1 MNRSDFQRFLKEY
14 SYITGP
20 LALASL
26 AAFVI
31 RFLVWRGWLRVDA
44 LTIVFLALGIL
55 LGALFVLGNPTQ
67 VRATLTKRGTR
78 YGLNAA
84 VMSIAFIAILVFLNY
99 VADQEWFKYTYDFTA
114 TKVHTLSP
122 QSKQVVAEINQPVK
136 IVGFF
141 TADTY
146 SQQQSFQ
153 ELLDQYERAD
163 KNNYLGEPI
172 MIDPDRQ
179 PLEARA
185 YAEPYQGLLIQSG
198 SRTERVYSAREQDI
212 TSALLKV
219 TSEKAKVVYFLTG
232 HGERDPEDSADE
244 GYATMAGKLRD
255 QNYEVK
261 TLNLAITNTVP
272 SDAAVVVIAGP
283 QSKLLDD
290 ELTRLQSYLNG
301 GGRALILQDPFYES
315 GLNIVLSNW
324 QVRFGDGIVVD
335 RLYSVQSDTFPAA
348 VRYGYSPVTKD
359 MNGMTSILLHARHI
373 EKTGEIPAGI
383 TYTALW
389 ETSEESWAE
398 TSAESSRDENDIAG
412 PLTLAALIE
421 SSPFGGGGSG
431 STKTRIV
438 LVGDSDFAANYAT
451 EIPGNSMLFLNS
463 VNWLAEEERLIAIGP
478 KDTMRG
484 AVVFPDDITK
494 SIILFISVIAIPGAV
509 LLAGLAVWIVRRVAL
524 SAWSKTARRQDSE
537 SA

>member
-20 LALASL
+20 VALASL
-26 AAFVI
+26 AAFLI
-31 RFLVWRGWLRVDA
+31 RYLVWRRFDV

-55 LGALFVLGNPTQ
+55 LGALFILGNPTQ
-67 VRATLTKRGTR
+67 VRTALTKRGTR

-84 VMSIAFIAILVFLNY
+84 VMSLAFIAILVFLNY
-99 VADQEWFKYTYDFTA
+99 VADQDWFKYTYDFTA

-122 QSKQVVAEINQPVK
+122 QSKQVVAETNQPVK

-146 SQQQSFQ
+146 SQQESFQ
-153 ELLDQYERAD
+153 ELIDQYKRAD
-163 KNNYLGEPI
+163 KNKYISYEV
-172 MIDPDRQ
+172 IDPDRQ
-179 PLEARA
+179 PLDARR
-185 YAEPYQGLLIQSG
+185 YEEPYQGLLIESG
-198 SRTERVYSAREQDI
+198 QRTERVYSAGEQDI

-232 HGERDPEDSADE
+232 HGERDPEDFTDE
-244 GYATMAGKLRD
+244 GYSTMAEKLRD

-261 TLNLAITNTVP
+261 TLNLAITSTVP
-272 SDAAVVVIAGP
+272 SDASVVVIAGP
-283 QSKLLDD
+283 QSKLLDE

-315 GLNIVLSNW
+315 GLNIVLANW
-324 QVRFGDGIVVD
+324 QVGFGEGIVVD
-335 RLYSVQSDTFPAA
+335 RIYSVQSDTFPAA
-348 VRYGYSPVTKD
+348 VRYGYSSITKD
-359 MNGMTSILLHARHI
+359 MNGMTSILLHARYI
-373 EKTGEIPAGI
+373 EKKGEIPAGI
-383 TYTALW
+383 TYTSLW
-389 ETSEESWAE
+389 ETSEDSWAE
-398 TSAESSRDENDIAG
+398 TSAEPSRDENDVAG

-421 SSPFGGGGSG
+421 SSPFGGAGSS

-478 KDTMRG
+478 KDTMRN
-484 AVVFPDDITK
+484 AVVFDDITK
-494 SIILFISVIAIPGAV
+494 NIIFFVSVFAIPGAIM
-509 LLAGLAVWIVRRVAL
+509 LAGLAVWVVRRVAL